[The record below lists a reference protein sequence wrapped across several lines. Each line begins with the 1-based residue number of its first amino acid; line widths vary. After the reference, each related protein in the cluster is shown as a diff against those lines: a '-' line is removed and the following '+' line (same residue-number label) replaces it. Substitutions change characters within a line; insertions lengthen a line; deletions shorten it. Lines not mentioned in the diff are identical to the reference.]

1 MKLPD
6 EYRTTLDEL
15 TKAWDRAERSIKSA
29 ENVCEDVVSPAVN
42 ELRYAG
48 RKLVES
54 WQLLV
59 AGKAEDA
66 KERLRDA
73 LFDCCRAEHDAID
86 AATATMAMRTLN
98 ATDSMGYDTVLKSFP
113 DFPQLT
119 RSLAAIQRLAE
130 ESRAE
135 RNNRQATY
143 ALMQEAQFPELLR
156 LYREFLDSEEMM
168 RAMAKAE
175 RRKALGS
182 RVMFWVGV
190 ISLVA
195 TLGSLGVAVLA
206 WRLPVAP

>member
-6 EYRTTLDEL
+6 EYRATLDKL

-54 WQLLV
+54 WQLLL

-66 KERLRDA
+66 NERLRDA

-98 ATDSMGYDTVLKSFP
+98 ATHSMGFDAVLRSFP

-119 RSLAAIQRLAE
+119 RAIAAIQRLAE

-156 LYREFLDSEEMM
+156 LYRAFLDSEDMM
-168 RAMAKAE
+168 RGLAKVE
-175 RRKALGS
+175 RRNALRS
-182 RVMFWVGV
+182 RIMFWVGLV
-190 ISLVA
+190 SLVVA
-195 TLGSLGVAVLA
+195 LAGLGVGILA
-206 WRLPVAP
+206 WRLPVGP